1 MEETSLFSVAVRD
14 AMTKAGLRFAGA
26 SVSEAITERSQ
37 GETMGNA
44 TYCLSDLVGSQQ
56 ASLYSPDLP
65 APGMVQPVTAW
76 GLRINH
82 PLKQFLRDT
91 PQASVMEAALQSR
104 SPRSR
109 WLQLV
114 SG

>member
-14 AMTKAGLRFAGA
+14 AMTKSGFRSAGA

-37 GETMGNA
+37 GETTGNA

-65 APGMVQPVTAW
+65 APGTVQPVT
-76 GLRINH
+76 GVS
-82 PLKQFLRDT
+82 
-91 PQASVMEAALQSR
+91 ASIIH
-104 SPRSR
+104 
-109 WLQLV
+109 
-114 SG
+114 